1 MLIDVVILYFIFNT
15 KVGQTTKIF
24 ARRNNFEKDKLV
36 FVARKYTDLNYKGKV
51 LFFFFLSLCR
61 LAVS

>member
-36 FVARKYTDLNYKGKV
+36 FVARKYTDLNCKGKV
-51 LFFFFLSLCR
+51 LFFFF
-61 LAVS
+61 